1 MKKIT
6 LLSLAAAAVL
16 FTACGEDTKRAASD
30 AATKATETVKET
42 TSNAVDATKEAASNA
57 VAATKEAASNAVE
70 ATKEAASDA
79 VDATKNAAAA
89 AADKAAEATA
99 AAEEK
104 AAAAAAALKERAAAA
119 TEAAKEKASDAVE
132 ATKEAASNAVEATKE
147 AAGDAAAAVT
157 STVDT
162 AKGKALFAKCAGC
175 HGADGKTKALGKSEI
190 IAGQPIDELEKKINE
205 YKAGTR
211 NVAGMGML
219 MKGQVASLSDEDIKA
234 LAAYIASLK

>member
-1 MKKIT
+1 MKHIT

-16 FTACGEDTKRAASD
+16 FTACGEDAKKAA
-30 AATKATETVKET
+30 AEATAKATEAVKET
-42 TSNAVDATKEAASNA
+42 T
-57 VAATKEAASNAVE
+57 SNAVE
-70 ATKEAASDA
+70 ATKEAASNAAEATKEAAANA
-79 VDATKNAAAA
+79 VDATKEA
-89 AADKAAEATA
+89 AAEAKA

-119 TEAAKEKASDAVE
+119 TEAAKE
-132 ATKEAASNAVEATKE
+132 AASNAVEATKE
-147 AAGDAAAAVT
+147 AASSAAAAVAG
-157 STVDT
+157 SDDLA
-162 AKGKALFAKCAGC
+162 AKGKELFAKCAGC
-175 HGADGKTKALGKSEI
+175 HGADGKTKALGKSAV
-190 IAGQPIDELEKKINE
+190 IAGEPAEDIEKKLHE